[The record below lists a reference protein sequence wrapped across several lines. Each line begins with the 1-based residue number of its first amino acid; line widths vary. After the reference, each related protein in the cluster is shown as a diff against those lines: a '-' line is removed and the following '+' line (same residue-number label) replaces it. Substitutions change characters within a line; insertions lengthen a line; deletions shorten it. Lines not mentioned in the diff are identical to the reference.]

1 MRYSPQPLVCYL
13 EKEPSP
19 PDGTSQRILM
29 SETPGDLAGW
39 LAFISSQHTSE
50 IELGLDRL
58 RQVTKRLELE
68 GFSCP
73 VITVAGT
80 NGKGSSITALEKFY
94 TSSGYRTGCYTSPHL
109 TVFNERIRVAEAY
122 ATDDEICAAFSRID
136 ASRGDIPLTYFE
148 FATLAAFIIFT
159 ESELDVVLLEVGLG
173 GRLDAT
179 NLIPA
184 DLALITSIGIDH
196 TDWLGKDRES
206 IAVEKAGI
214 IHSGKITVIAD
225 PDPPKNLLDIANQKA
240 KKVYVLNHNYSY
252 DIQPSD
258 WCWKSTKKTLPGLP
272 LPGLKGVPQFNNLA
286 GVLMCLSVLKGRLPV
301 ADEIIYRILPDIHL
315 MGRFQVLKGKP
326 VIILDVS
333 HNPDSTALLAEN
345 LRQQTVT
352 GKTHAIVA
360 MLKDK
365 DVIES
370 LANVFSCIDSWYFA
384 GLAVNRGEKPE
395 ALKAALQEINPSSSC
410 QLFTDVNDAWE
421 HVHNTAREND
431 RIVVFGSFHTVGAI
445 IERLLSELA

>member
-1 MRYSPQPLVCYL
+1 
-13 EKEPSP
+13 
-19 PDGTSQRILM
+19 M

-58 RQVTKRLELE
+58 RQVTKRLELDP
-68 GFSCP
+68 FSCP

-94 TSSGYRTGCYTSPHL
+94 TASGYRAGCYTSPHL
-109 TVFNERIRVAEAY
+109 TVFNERIRVAGVN

-136 ASRGDIPLTYFE
+136 SSRGDIPLTYFE

-179 NLIPA
+179 NLFPA

-196 TDWLGKDRES
+196 TDWLGKDREA

-214 IHSGKITVIAD
+214 IHSGKIAVIAD
-225 PDPPKNLLDIANQKA
+225 PDPPRNLLDIANQKA
-240 KKVYVLNHNYSY
+240 KKVYLLNHDYLY
-252 DIQPSD
+252 GRQQTG
-258 WCWKSTKKTLPGLP
+258 WYWKSTKKTLSKLP
-272 LPGLKGVPQFNNLA
+272 LPGLKGIPQFNNLA
-286 GVLMCLSVLKGRLPV
+286 GVLMCLSALKDRLPV
-301 ADEIIYRILPDIHL
+301 ADEIIYRTMPEIHL

-326 VIILDVS
+326 LIILDVS

-345 LRQQTVT
+345 LRQQSVT
-352 GKTHAIVA
+352 GKTHALVA

-365 DVIES
+365 DISES
-370 LANVFSCIDSWYFA
+370 LSNVFSCIDHWIFT
-384 GLAVNRGEKPE
+384 GLNVSRGEKPE
-395 ALKAALQEINPSSSC
+395 VLKAALKEINPSSSC
-410 QLFTDVNDAWE
+410 QIITDINNAWE
-421 HVHNTAREND
+421 HVYRKAGEND

-445 IERLLSELA
+445 IDGLSSKLT

>member
-1 MRYSPQPLVCYL
+1 
-13 EKEPSP
+13 
-19 PDGTSQRILM
+19 M
-29 SETPGDLAGW
+29 SERPGDLAGW
-39 LAFISSQHTSE
+39 LAYISSQHTSE

-58 RQVTKRLELE
+58 QQVVKRLELE
-68 GFSCP
+68 AFSCP

-122 ATDDEICAAFSRID
+122 ATDGDICAAFSRID
-136 ASRGDIPLTYFE
+136 ATRGDITLTYFE

-179 NLIPA
+179 NLFPA

-196 TDWLGKDRES
+196 TDWLGNDRES
-206 IAVEKAGI
+206 IAIEKAGI
-214 IHSGKITVIAD
+214 IHCGKIAVIAD
-225 PDPPKNLLDIANQKA
+225 PDPPTNLLDIANQKA
-240 KKVYVLNHNYSY
+240 KRVYILNQNYSY
-252 DIQPSD
+252 DIQQSD
-258 WCWKSTKKTLPGLP
+258 WCWRSDRKALPGLP

-286 GVLMCLSVLKGRLPV
+286 GVLMCLFALQSRLPV
-301 ADEIIYRILPDIHL
+301 ADEIIYSTLPDIHL

-326 VIILDVS
+326 LIILDVS
-333 HNPDSTALLAEN
+333 HNPDSIVLLAEN

-352 GKTHAIVA
+352 GKTHALVA

-365 DVIES
+365 DISES
-370 LANVFSCIDSWYFA
+370 LSNIFSCIDHWTFT
-384 GLAVNRGEKPE
+384 GLSVSRGEKPE
-395 ALKAALQEINPSSSC
+395 VLKAALQEINPSSSC
-410 QLFTDVNDAWE
+410 QIIADINNAWE
-421 HVHNTAREND
+421 SVYRKAGEND

-445 IERLLSELA
+445 IDRLSSKLT